1 MTLARGEPARDQFLR
16 AVEEDDADVITPM
29 HEDVT
34 VGAFQRRAGDDGT
47 LAGLADAVDL
57 VGNRLQPGPAVLVGQ
72 RMARAHFRDIAG
84 GGKPVAGL
92 AAPAEACGPAVGAG
106 ALAPARDA
114 PPPP

>member
-16 AVEEDDADVITPM
+16 AVEEDDADVVTPM

-47 LAGLADAVDL
+47 LAGLADAIDL
-57 VGNRLQPGPAVLVGQ
+57 VGNRLQPRPAVLVGQ

-84 GGKPVAGL
+84 GVEPVAVL
-92 AAPAEACGPAVGAG
+92 ATPAQARGPAGG
-106 ALAPARDA
+106 DG
-114 PPPP
+114 